1 MQRRLLAGGLLF
13 ALMGL
18 IPLLVVGPGPAT
30 AQQPPTATPFVPPT
44 RSAPAVRPAPGI
56 VASDGRASL
65 LLYFGGLSQGS
76 VGVAHITGADV
87 STARMRFLS
96 RVTDF
101 YTGDDGLYV
110 LVPVG
115 LNVTPREYGLSVSV
129 QYADGTRST
138 LEALVPI
145 LDGGFA
151 RQAFTVG
158 GERAY
163 LTSPEIER
171 NEYARMDTIFAETS
185 PQRLW
190 DEQGFQLPLPSE
202 ITSPFGAFRTLNQN
216 TQTRHTGWDLRAVPG
231 TPIQSSADGVV
242 AFAGPLDIR
251 GNHVIVDHGYGVFS
265 GYSHLSQIL
274 VTRGQTVEFGQIVGA
289 SGNTGRSNGPH
300 LHWEI
305 SVNGEWIDSL
315 AMTQMW
321 LP

>member
-1 MQRRLLAGGLLF
+1 MRNRFGVGRLALLLIVGLGVLRS
-13 ALMGL
+13 A
-18 IPLLVVGPGPAT
+18 PSVT
-30 AQQPPTATPFVPPT
+30 AQDIPTTTPFVVPTQAAPP
-44 RSAPAVRPAPGI
+44 VRPVPQI
-56 VASDGRASL
+56 TTTDERATL
-65 LLYFGGLSQGS
+65 LLYFGSLSQGS
-76 VGVAHITGADV
+76 VGVAHITGAGV
-87 STARMRFLS
+87 TSARMRFLS

-101 YTGDDGLYV
+101 YAGDDGLYV

-115 LNVTPREYGLSVSV
+115 LNVTPREYALSASV

-138 LEALVPI
+138 LEVRVPVA
-145 LDGGFA
+145 DGGFA

-171 NEYARMDTIFAETS
+171 NEYARMDSIFAQSSLE
-185 PQRLW
+185 RLW
-190 DEQGFQLPLPSE
+190 DEQGFQLPLASE
-202 ITSPFGAFRTLNQN
+202 ITSPFGSFRTLNQN

-231 TPIQSSADGVV
+231 TPIQASAGGVV

-274 VTRGQTVEFGQIVGA
+274 VTRGQTVEFGQIIGA

-305 SVNGEWIDSL
+305 AVNGEWIDSL
-315 AMTQMW
+315 AFTQMW